1 MGQFLILL
9 PQTLSPGHCQRY
21 RLMKWI
27 FTWHGPAVL
36 AVSTP
41 LPSGRK
47 GGWISRIVA
56 FLDHLT
62 ITGCKT
68 LEFLSQIHKGKWRK
82 TRKQNLKGN
91 SSAPSSVKL
100 NSYLWP
106 QTEQFLSWHCK
117 KLWHLFL
124 VSTLAQT
131 PGSARFWLRLG
142 VCCTAQLPPGRGPSR
157 CAVEELG
164 LDSSVFTLT
173 ASRSRQQGVALHQG
187 FSELP
192 EGWAW
197 TVRSLGKGFKGWAG
211 CSSRVFEN
219 SSRKYRVR
227 WGLTGLCYSTCSAG
241 PRSVLWQLSW
251 ASLNIKPASEE
262 KLSAN

>member
-1 MGQFLILL
+1 MKKNQETKPKGKQQCSEQCEIKLL
-9 PQTLSPGHCQRY
+9 P
-21 RLMKWI
+21 
-27 FTWHGPAVL
+27 L
-36 AVSTP
+36 A
-41 LPSGRK
+41 
-47 GGWISRIVA
+47 
-56 FLDHLT
+56 
-62 ITGCKT
+62 
-68 LEFLSQIHKGKWRK
+68 
-82 TRKQNLKGN
+82 
-91 SSAPSSVKL
+91 
-100 NSYLWP
+100 
-106 QTEQFLSWHCK
+106 QTERFLSWHCK

-131 PGSARFWLRLG
+131 AGSARFWLRLG

-173 ASRSRQQGVALHQG
+173 ASRSRQRGVALHQG

-227 WGLTGLCYSTCSAG
+227 WGLKGLCYSTCSAG

-251 ASLNIKPASEE
+251 ASLNFKPASEE